1 MTIGIEIR
9 VQTLCMTFCNLTE
22 GGRSM
27 SGNHEFDYH
36 DLATSLDLSAP
47 QWNPRLTRRGFMAAA
62 AGAAA
67 TAWLAACGSQPTV
80 TQTASLGTKLEGTVN
95 LYNWQSYI
103 NPDDVKAFEQQLG
116 QKVTQDFF
124 VSNEDLLAKLQA
136 GAKGY
141 DVIVP
146 TGYMVEIMIKQRLLY
161 KLAKDHL
168 PNFKNVDE
176 RFTNLAFDP
185 GNQYSVPKDW
195 GTTGFGYRTDLLP
208 QMSSWADFWKYAT
221 TRASGKVT
229 VLDGEN
235 EVIGSALK
243 MLGYSY
249 NSVDP
254 NELNQAKEKL
264 MQLKSHLLSITSTQY
279 IDLMQKGQ
287 AIMALGWNGD
297 FFSIQTKQPK
307 VVYVVPVEGSEYWV
321 DNWCITRTAPHPVAA
336 HAFLNFFMDPKVAGK
351 EISVTYY
358 AQDISAA
365 KPYIDPTI
373 LHNVAVYP
381 PQTVIDKLE
390 AQKALGDGQRLRD
403 EIWTEFKAA

>member
-1 MTIGIEIR
+1 
-9 VQTLCMTFCNLTE
+9 
-22 GGRSM
+22 M
-27 SGNHEFDYH
+27 SGNYEFYHH
-36 DLATSLDLSAP
+36 DLATSLDLSAL

-67 TAWLAACGSQPTV
+67 TAWLAACGSQPT
-80 TQTASLGTKLEGTVN
+80 TTTRPASLGTKLEGTVN
-95 LYNWQSYI
+95 LYNWQAYI
-103 NPDDVKAFEQQLG
+103 NPDDVKAFEQQFG
-116 QKVTQDFF
+116 QKVTQDFY

-141 DVIVP
+141 DVVVP
-146 TGYMVEIMIKQRLLY
+146 TGYMVEIMSKQGLLF

-168 PNFKNVDE
+168 PNFKNIDA
-176 RFTNLAFDP
+176 RFTNQPFDP
-185 GNQYSVPKDW
+185 GNLYSVPKDW

-208 QMSSWADFWKYAT
+208 QMTSWADFWKFAT
-221 TRASGKVT
+221 TTASGKVT

-254 NELNQAKEKL
+254 NELNQAKNKL
-264 MQLKSHLLSITSTQY
+264 MQLKPHLLSITSTQY

-297 FFSIQTKQPK
+297 FSSVQTKQPK
-307 VVYVVPVEGSEYWV
+307 VVYIVPAEGSELWM
-321 DNWCITRTAPHPVAA
+321 DNWCILKTAPDPVAA
-336 HAFLNFFMDPKVAGK
+336 HAFLNFFMGPKVAGK

-358 AQDISAA
+358 AQCISAA
-365 KPYIDPTI
+365 RPYIDPAI
-373 LHNVAVYP
+373 LNNIAVYP
-381 PQTVIDKLE
+381 SQAVTDKLE
-390 AQKALGDGQRLRD
+390 AQKALGAGQRLRD
-403 EIWTEFKAA
+403 QIWTEFKAA

>member
-1 MTIGIEIR
+1 
-9 VQTLCMTFCNLTE
+9 
-22 GGRSM
+22 M
-27 SGNHEFDYH
+27 SGNYEFYHH
-36 DLATSLDLSAP
+36 DLATSLDLSAL

-67 TAWLAACGSQPTV
+67 TAWLAACGSQPT
-80 TQTASLGTKLEGTVN
+80 TTTRPASLGTKLEGTVN
-95 LYNWQSYI
+95 LYNWQAYI
-103 NPDDVKAFEQQLG
+103 NPDDVKAFEQQFG
-116 QKVTQDFF
+116 QKVTQDFY

-141 DVIVP
+141 DVVVP
-146 TGYMVEIMIKQRLLY
+146 TGYMVEIMVKQGLLF

-168 PNFKNVDE
+168 PNFKNVDA
-176 RFTNLAFDP
+176 RFTNQPFDP

-208 QMSSWADFWKYAT
+208 QMTSWADFWKFAT
-221 TRASGKVT
+221 TTASGKVT

-254 NELNQAKEKL
+254 NELNQAKNKL
-264 MQLKSHLLSITSTQY
+264 MQLKPHLLSITSTQY

-287 AIMALGWNGD
+287 ALMALGWNGD
-297 FFSIQTKQPK
+297 FFSVQTKQPK
-307 VVYVVPVEGSEYWV
+307 VVYIVPAEGSELWM
-321 DNWCITRTAPHPVAA
+321 DNWCILKTAPDPVAA
-336 HAFLNFFMDPKVAGK
+336 HAFLNFFMGPKVAGK

-358 AQDISAA
+358 AQCISAA
-365 KPYIDPTI
+365 RPYIDPAI
-373 LHNVAVYP
+373 LNNIAVYP
-381 PQTVIDKLE
+381 SQAVTDKLE
-390 AQKALGDGQRLRD
+390 AQKALGAGQRLRD
-403 EIWTEFKAA
+403 QIWTEFKAA